1 MSPDYHDELVAA
13 CRLAGFSPEAQ
24 HYANSIHSQLAM
36 VRCGLGVTLAPESSV
51 RQQPHGLV
59 WRELRRRV
67 DLVELSWWSAQE
79 ARSPSS
85 NTSSPAAATKG
96 AAREWPHHSSRSES

>member
-1 MSPDYHDELVAA
+1 
-13 CRLAGFSPEAQ
+13 
-24 HYANSIHSQLAM
+24 M

-67 DLVELSWWSAQE
+67 DLVELSVVVRSGGQE
-79 ARSPSS
+79 PLVQHFIVCCSHEGSGEGM
-85 NTSSPAAATKG
+85 AA
-96 AAREWPHHSSRSES
+96 PL